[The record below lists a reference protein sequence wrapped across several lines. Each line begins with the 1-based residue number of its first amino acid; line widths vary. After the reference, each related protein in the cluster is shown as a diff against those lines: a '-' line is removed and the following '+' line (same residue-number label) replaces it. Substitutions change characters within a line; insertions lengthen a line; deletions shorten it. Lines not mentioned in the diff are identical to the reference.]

1 MSIGLKIMND
11 MLAQPLAAVS
21 DMQSTGSSSLLT
33 MIAGKPPDVTEKPPY
48 RLVAALQNWI
58 KEEEA

>member
-1 MSIGLKIMND
+1 MND